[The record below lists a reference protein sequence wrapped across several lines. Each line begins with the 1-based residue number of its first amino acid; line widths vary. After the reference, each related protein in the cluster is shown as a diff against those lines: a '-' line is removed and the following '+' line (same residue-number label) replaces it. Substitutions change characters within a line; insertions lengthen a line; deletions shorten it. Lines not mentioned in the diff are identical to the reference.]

1 MAEVTK
7 TRAYTPTEVLAKK
20 IKALPLE
27 GEWERAFGC
36 PNISDNWFIDG
47 ESASGKSTFVMRL
60 GKMLTRF
67 GKVAYL
73 PLEEGLS
80 LSLQR
85 RLREARM
92 EEVNGRF
99 VLLPHDTVA
108 DLIVRL
114 AKPRSPQFI
123 IIDSVQYMGM
133 TFRQIKKELID
144 RFPKKSFIFVSQNYG
159 GKAKGKTANDLRYD
173 AGVKVSTRGFR
184 AYCSGRF
191 VDDAAAYYTIWPEG
205 AARYYLNEHGND
217 RD

>member
-1 MAEVTK
+1 MAGVTK
-7 TRAYTPTEVLAKK
+7 AYTPTEVMNKK
-20 IKALPLE
+20 IKALLLE

-36 PNISDNWFIDG
+36 PSISDNWFIDG
-47 ESASGKSTFVMRL
+47 ESASGKSTFVMQL

-85 RLREARM
+85 RLRKARM

-108 DLIVRL
+108 DLIARL
-114 AKPRSPQFI
+114 DKPKSPQFV

-133 TFRQIKKELID
+133 TFRQIKRDLLD
-144 RFPKKSFIFVSQNYG
+144 RFPRKSFIFVSQNYG
-159 GKAKGKTANDLRYD
+159 GKPKGKTANDLRYD
-173 AGVKVSTRGFR
+173 AGVKISTRGFR

-191 VDDAAAYYTIWPEG
+191 VDDAVAYYTIWADG
-205 AARYYLNEHGND
+205 AVRYCLKNGNND
-217 RD
+217 